1 MTAGRPKKMVSIA
14 KVQEHFLTDTDH
26 AHAFDETAEEYG
38 MTKVEFF
45 NFLIDM
51 VNQNDKLKTAMSK
64 LDLQKKAIEAQKK
77 ADEYRSQL
85 AQIEFEE
92 RQREEIAAQIKRT
105 NAYLISAF
113 EAVAGKG
120 REITMYPDAIEKLY
134 GISLDIDKY
143 NRNRQS
149 VMEMDEQSIIRY
161 LGIKR
166 VAGHAKKEEE
176 ILRKIGGI

>member
-166 VAGHAKKEEE
+166 VAGHAKKEDE
-176 ILRKIGGI
+176 ILRKIGV

>member
-1 MTAGRPKKMVSIA
+1 MTAGRPKNMVSIP
-14 KVQEHFLTDTDH
+14 KVQLHFLADMEH
-26 AHAFDETAEEYG
+26 AKEFNQICEEYG
-38 MTKVEFF
+38 MSKVEGF
-45 NFLIDM
+45 NFLVDL
-51 VNQNDKLKTAMSK
+51 VKQNEKIKTAISK
-64 LDLQKKAIEAQKK
+64 IDLQKKAIEAQKE
-77 ADEYRSQL
+77 ADSYRAQL
-85 AQIEFEE
+85 AQMELEE
-92 RQREEIAAQIKRT
+92 KQREEIASQIRRT

-161 LGIKR
+161 LGLKR

>member
-77 ADEYRSQL
+77 ADSYRAQL
-85 AQIEFEE
+85 AQIELEE
-92 RQREEIAAQIKRT
+92 KQREEIASQIRRT
-105 NAYLISAF
+105 NAYLITSFKAI
-113 EAVAGKG
+113 AVDGK
-120 REITMYPDAIEKLY
+120 EITMYPDAIEKLY

-143 NRNRQS
+143 NRNREA
-149 VMEMDEQSIIRY
+149 VMEMDESSIIRY

-166 VAGHAKKEEE
+166 VAGHAKKEDE
-176 ILRKIGGI
+176 ILRKIGV

>member
-105 NAYLISAF
+105 NAYLIASFKAITGD
-113 EAVAGKG
+113 GK
-120 REITMYPDAIEKLY
+120 EITMYPEAVEKLY
-134 GISLDIDKY
+134 GITLDIEKY
-143 NRNRQS
+143 NRNREAVKS
-149 VMEMDEQSIIRY
+149 MDDSEVIRF

-166 VAGHAKKEEE
+166 VAGHAKKEDE
-176 ILRKIGGI
+176 ILRKIGV